1 MRSILLAT
9 AAATVL
15 AFTTSGAGAAIP

>member
-1 MRSILLAT
+1 MTFTTVRL

-15 AFTTSGAGAAIP
+15 AFGASL